1 MHRHVVDSE
10 EDSRKREERFVMMTQ
25 FPIRRLVLKM
35 SVPTIV
41 SMLITSFYN
50 LVDTF
55 FVGRLSTEATAGIGV
70 SFAYMMFIQ
79 AFGFFFGHGSGNYI
93 SQALGAKN
101 YRDAEKMAATGF
113 FSPIIFGGLT
123 GLLCLA
129 FLTHVSR
136 LLGATDEIIAY
147 SNDYLRFILIGTPF
161 MMSSLVLNN
170 QLRLQGNAR
179 LAMIGITSGAI
190 LNIALDPLFIFGL
203 DLGVT
208 GASLATCVS
217 QVCGWSI
224 LLVCTGLGGNVH
236 IKIRNFSPS
245 LKRYYQI
252 MCGGLPSLCRQALA
266 CISTVFL
273 NRAAAFYAEPG
284 FEASTI
290 AAFAVVTRFMMFAF
304 AVILGIGQGFQPVC
318 GFNWGAGLFKRV
330 KEAYLFT
337 FYAMTG
343 FLVAI
348 AAVSF
353 ILAPDII
360 RLFRSEDPEL
370 IRIGTRVLRWQ
381 CASFPF
387 VGLSTSSGM
396 LFQTTRMTVK
406 ATLLGMGRQ
415 GLFFIPIVFVAPL
428 FLGLTGVEITQA
440 LADLLTFLMAIPF
453 SINILHELDRRL
465 L

>member
-1 MHRHVVDSE
+1 M
-10 EDSRKREERFVMMTQ
+10 
-25 FPIRRLVLKM
+25 
-35 SVPTIV
+35 
-41 SMLITSFYN
+41 
-50 LVDTF
+50 
-55 FVGRLSTEATAGIGV
+55 
-70 SFAYMMFIQ
+70 
-79 AFGFFFGHGSGNYI
+79 
-93 SQALGAKN
+93 
-101 YRDAEKMAATGF
+101 
-113 FSPIIFGGLT
+113 
-123 GLLCLA
+123 
-129 FLTHVSR
+129 
-136 LLGATDEIIAY
+136 
-147 SNDYLRFILIGTPF
+147 
-161 MMSSLVLNN
+161 
-170 QLRLQGNAR
+170 
-179 LAMIGITSGAI
+179 
-190 LNIALDPLFIFGL
+190 
-203 DLGVT
+203 
-208 GASLATCVS
+208 
-217 QVCGWSI
+217 
-224 LLVCTGLGGNVH
+224 
-236 IKIRNFSPS
+236 
-245 LKRYYQI
+245 
-252 MCGGLPSLCRQALA
+252 CRQALA